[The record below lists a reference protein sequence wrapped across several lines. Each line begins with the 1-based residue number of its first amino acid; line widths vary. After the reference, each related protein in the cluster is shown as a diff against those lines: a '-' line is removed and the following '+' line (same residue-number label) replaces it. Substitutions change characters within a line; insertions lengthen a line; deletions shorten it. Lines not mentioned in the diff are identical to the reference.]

1 MMGKGENMKVG
12 ILTYHN
18 AINYGAVL
26 QAYALQQVVKK
37 LGVECE
43 IIDYSCPAVE
53 KQYRRRKIS
62 DHAHWKVYVMDFLS
76 GHRLDRKKE
85 SFEKFCKQNL
95 SLSTKVD
102 VIVGESLEDYD
113 AIIVGSDQVFNPK
126 NTEGDSTYL
135 LDFQCSAKKIAYAAS
150 IGNNEFLE
158 LWKTRYNVD
167 YENLLKKFYSLSFR
181 EEDASIFVSNLLKDS
196 YETVLDPV
204 LLAGFELWKDFQVD
218 MNEEYIFVYNLGNI
232 PLLVECVQAMH
243 NETGL
248 KVYAVNKDI
257 KGDFLLRGFEN
268 VSSLSPADFLK
279 MLSGAK
285 YVITDSFHG
294 TAFSVLYHKNFSSV
308 INPHKNNTN
317 SRIVNL
323 LKKLQLEERIVSNA
337 ESFQYQSSIAYS
349 DTDKIIQELE
359 KHSLAWLSGAL
370 QMKEG

>member
-1 MMGKGENMKVG
+1 MKVG

-37 LGVECE
+37 LGAECE

-62 DHAHWKVYVMDFLS
+62 DHAHWKVYVMDLLS

-85 SFEKFCKQNL
+85 AFEKFCKQNL
-95 SLSTKVD
+95 SLSAKID
-102 VIVGESLEDYD
+102 VAVGEGLKDYD

-135 LDFQCSAKKIAYAAS
+135 LDFQCNAKKIAYAAS

-167 YENLLKKFYSLSFR
+167 YENLLRDFYRLSFR
-181 EEDASIFVSNLLKDS
+181 EEDASIFVSNLLNNS

-204 LLAGFELWKDFQVD
+204 LLAGAELWKDFRAD
-218 MNEEYIFVYNLGNI
+218 TSEEYIFVYNLGNI
-232 PLLVECVQAMH
+232 PLLVECVRAMH

-248 KVYAVNKDI
+248 KVYVVNKDI

-294 TAFSVLYHKNFSSV
+294 TAFSILYHKNFSSV
-308 INPHKNNTN
+308 INPNKNNTN

-323 LKKLQLEERIVSNA
+323 LKKLQLEERIVSDT
-337 ESFQYQSSIAYS
+337 ESFRYQSKIAYS
-349 DTDKIIQELE
+349 DTDKILQELE
-359 KHSLAWLSGAL
+359 KRSLAWLSESL
-370 QMKEG
+370 QMEEGR

>member
-1 MMGKGENMKVG
+1 MRVG

-53 KQYRRRKIS
+53 KQYRRKKIS
-62 DHAHWKVYVMDFLS
+62 DHANWKVYVMDILS

-85 SFEKFCKQNL
+85 AFEKFRKQYL
-95 SLSTKVD
+95 SLSDKMD
-102 VIVGESLEDYD
+102 VVSGEGLKDYD

-126 NTEGDSTYL
+126 NTEGDSAYL
-135 LDFQCSAKKIAYAAS
+135 LDLQCSAKKIAYAAS
-150 IGNNEFLE
+150 IGNNEFLD
-158 LWKTRYNVD
+158 LWKTRYNID
-167 YENLLKKFYSLSFR
+167 YEKLLKSFYRLSFR
-181 EEDASIFVSNLLKDS
+181 EEDASIFVSNLLNDS

-204 LLAGFELWKDFQVD
+204 LLAGSELWKDFQAD
-218 MNEEYIFVYNLGNI
+218 ASEEYIFVYNLGNI

-243 NETGL
+243 KETGL
-248 KVYAVNKDI
+248 KVYVVNKDI

-308 INPHKNNTN
+308 VNPHKNNTN

-323 LKKLQLEERIVSNA
+323 LNKLQLEERIVSDA
-337 ESFQYQSSIAYS
+337 ESFRYRSTIAYS
-349 DTDKIIQELE
+349 DTDKIVQELE
-359 KHSLAWLSGAL
+359 KHSLVWLSGSL
-370 QMKEG
+370 QTKEGQ

>member
-1 MMGKGENMKVG
+1 MRVG

-53 KQYRRRKIS
+53 KQYRRKKIS
-62 DHAHWKVYVMDFLS
+62 DHAHWKAYVMDILS

-85 SFEKFCKQNL
+85 AFEKFCIQNL
-95 SLSTKVD
+95 SLSAKVD
-102 VIVGESLEDYD
+102 GIVGESLNDYD

-126 NTEGDSTYL
+126 NTDGDSAYL

-150 IGNNEFLE
+150 IGNNEFLD
-158 LWKTRYNVD
+158 LWKSKYKVD
-167 YENLLKKFYSLSFR
+167 YENLLKDFYSLSFR
-181 EEDASIFVSNLLKDS
+181 EEDASLFVSNLLNEP

-204 LLAGFELWKDFQVD
+204 LLAGSELWKDFQAD
-218 MNEEYIFVYNLGNI
+218 TSEEYIFVYNLGNI

-243 NETGL
+243 KETGL
-248 KVYAVNKDI
+248 KVCVVNKDI

-308 INPHKNNTN
+308 INPNKNNTN

-323 LKKLQLEERIVSNA
+323 LNKLHLEERIVSDT
-337 ESFQYQSSIAYS
+337 ESFRYQSTVAYS
-349 DTDKIIQELE
+349 GTDEILKEL
-359 KHSLAWLSGAL
+359 KNHSLAWLSGAL
-370 QMKEG
+370 QTKEGQ

>member
-1 MMGKGENMKVG
+1 MRVG

-26 QAYALQQVVKK
+26 QAYALQQVIKK
-37 LGVECE
+37 LGVQCE
-43 IIDYSCPAVE
+43 IIDYSCPAVD
-53 KQYRRRKIS
+53 KQYRRKRLN
-62 DHAHWKVYVMDFLS
+62 DRAHWKVYVRDLFS

-85 SFEKFCKQNL
+85 AFKQFSKHNL
-95 SLSTKVD
+95 LLSKKIENIAD
-102 VIVGESLEDYD
+102 ERFDEYD

-135 LDFQCSAKKIAYAAS
+135 LGFQCNAKKIAYAAS

-167 YENLLKKFYSLSFR
+167 YEILLKQFDSLSFR
-181 EEDASIFVSNLLKDS
+181 EEDASSFVSNLLKAS

-204 LLAGFELWKDFQVD
+204 ILAGTEIWKAFQAD
-218 MNEEYIFVYNLGNI
+218 TGEDYIFVYNLGNI
-232 PLLVECVQAMH
+232 PLLAECVKAMH

-248 KVYAVNKDI
+248 KVYAVNRDI
-257 KGDFLLRGFEN
+257 KGDLLLRGVEN
-268 VSSLSPADFLK
+268 VSSLSPVDFLK

-308 INPHKNNTN
+308 INAQKDNTN

-323 LKKLQLEERIVSNA
+323 LKKLQLEERIVSDA
-337 ESFQYQSSIAYS
+337 ESFRNQPTIAYS
-349 DTDKIIQELE
+349 DIDHKIQELQG
-359 KHSLAWLSGAL
+359 HSLAWLSKAL
-370 QMKEG
+370 QIKEK